1 MYPTS
6 LVRHRMP
13 EGGSVFLLAIVILT
27 VILVLG
33 ASLIE
38 KAQTSVYRA
47 TVDSRLAK
55 SFHFAEAGI
64 HKALWELNQP
74 SGWLIYSG
82 QDDVSLPGG
91 FVDVAISPDPSQ
103 RGVFT
108 DTVTV
113 MATGYLPGPAGSQ
126 RLPCTIRVITHKDPR
141 YFAYAVFGND
151 QVTVGNGTVSLKADS
166 YTSDDGSYGGTN
178 VTANADIG
186 TNSTAADA
194 VIIMPQG
201 EVHGNISVGAGA
213 EVPDLCVDNKG
224 LVTGEIV
231 ALDGPNVL
239 PSITTVPAG
248 VTELGD
254 VWLEGTDELVLDE
267 GSYHMTDL
275 DMFGSS
281 QIVCN
286 GQVIIYIDMAADGGS
301 PDVRIGGNGI
311 VNTSLDPANLIIY
324 CLQDV
329 VDVTI
334 SGNAALY
341 GAIYAP
347 NADVVFN
354 AGEVYG
360 SLVGKTVTLNGSNA
374 HLHYDEALRDHANP
388 RALMRSWEV
397 L

>member
-6 LVRHRMP
+6 MVRHRTP

-55 SFHFAEAGI
+55 SFHLAEAGI

-74 SGWLIYSG
+74 SGWLIYPG
-82 QDDVSLPGG
+82 QDGVSLPGG
-91 FVDVAISPDPSQ
+91 FVDVAISPEPSQ

-113 MATGYLPGPAGSQ
+113 MATGYLPGPNSGQ
-126 RLPCTIRVITHKDPR
+126 RLPCTVRVITHKDPR
-141 YFAYAVFGND
+141 YFAYALFGND
-151 QVTVGNGTVSLKADS
+151 QVTVGNGTVQVMTDS
-166 YTSDDGSYGGTN
+166 YSSDDGGYGGGN
-178 VTANADIG
+178 VKKNADIG
-186 TNSTAADA
+186 TNSKAAHA
-194 VIIMPQG
+194 VKILPQG
-201 EVHGNISVGAGA
+201 EVHGNVSVGAGA
-213 EVPDLCVDNKG
+213 EFPELCVDNNG
-224 LVTGEIV
+224 LITGDIT
-231 ALDGPNVL
+231 ALDGPNIL
-239 PSITTVPAG
+239 PNITTVPAG

-254 VWLEGTDELVLDE
+254 IWLDGNAELVLDE
-267 GSYHMTDL
+267 GTYHMTDL
-275 DMFGSS
+275 DLFGSA
-281 QIVCN
+281 QVVCN
-286 GQVIIYIDMAADGGS
+286 GQVVIYIDNTSDAGS

-311 VNTSLDPANLIIY
+311 VNTSLDPANLIVY

-329 VDVTI
+329 VSVSI

-360 SLVGKTVTLNGSNA
+360 SLIGKTVTMNGANA
-374 HLHYDEALRDHANP
+374 HLHYDEALRDHSNP